1 MKIGK
6 WFNGES
12 KEPLVSAI
20 QSDDIIV
27 NDEWYHYYR
36 KCSNNVKK
44 ILKILDSFPDQP
56 QGYSLT
62 DEFWDQLIEIRTLAD
77 IKDPEEMKEWLLHCK
92 TIKKDV
98 PMSES
103 KRGKFASGIGAYKWQ
118 CIEKLKSLKVDESLC
133 VEDRTHETVGY
144 WIKYIKRFSSPEYLD
159 YRRAMP
165 EFSGKRFSINE
176 INHNTQEIWRV
187 K

>member
-36 KCSNNVKK
+36 KCSKNVRK

-118 CIEKLKSLKVDESLC
+118 
-133 VEDRTHETVGY
+133 
-144 WIKYIKRFSSPEYLD
+144 
-159 YRRAMP
+159 
-165 EFSGKRFSINE
+165 
-176 INHNTQEIWRV
+176 
-187 K
+187 